1 MNGFR
6 QTPAGEL
13 AQKLLQAGLRPEQVV
28 SGDDTRGCY
37 GYDATRQVAEP
48 LLAVL
53 PENDEQVAAVLRL
66 ADEFD
71 LKIYPR
77 GAGSGMSGGAI
88 PSSDGIILSLTRMKR
103 ILEIDEE
110 NMIATVEPGVVCG
123 DLQEEAGRCG
133 LFYPP
138 DPASLA
144 FSTIGGNVAENAG
157 GPRAVKYGVTAD
169 YVMGLEAF
177 LVNGEKIRSGNKC
190 IKSVSGYD
198 LTRLLVGSEGTLAVI
213 TKILLKLLPA
223 PEAVKTMLLVFDSM
237 TRAATAINT
246 MFRNQ
251 VIPSTIEFLD
261 RHSINAVREGLPFE
275 LPEAADTL
283 LLVEV
288 DGSRDETEVL
298 RERLSRLFKDE
309 ALLLLEAK
317 NETEREQLWSARRKL
332 SPAIANIAPHKINE
346 DIAVPRAAIPEVIA
360 RLEKLSAE
368 IELPIVCFGHAGD
381 GNIHVNIMLDKN
393 DPEQAARG
401 EKGVDQIFAITLELG
416 GTLSG
421 EHGIG
426 NTKSAWFDQE
436 WDTTTITLMKS
447 IKRAFDP
454 ENRLNPGKIFPPAAP
469 RSNHE

>member
-1 MNGFR
+1 MNSSENKLR
-6 QTPAGEL
+6 RKLVQAL
-13 AQKLLQAGLRPEQVV
+13 ARAGLDSGQVIA
-28 SGDDTRGCY
+28 GDDTRACY
-37 GYDATRQVAEP
+37 GYDATRQTAEP
-48 LLAVL
+48 LLVVL
-53 PENDEQVAAVLRL
+53 PENDDQVEAVLKL
-66 ADEFD
+66 ADEHD

-77 GAGSGMSGGAI
+77 GAGSGMSGGAV
-88 PSSDGIILSLTRMKR
+88 PSADGIILSLTRMKK

-110 NMIATVEPGVVCG
+110 NMIATVEPGVICG
-123 DLQEEAGRCG
+123 ELQEEVAKCG

-198 LTRLLVGSEGTLAVI
+198 LTRLLVGSEGTLAII

-223 PEAVKTMLLVFDSM
+223 PEAARTMLLVFDSM
-237 TRAATAINT
+237 TRAAEAINT

-251 VIPSTIEFLD
+251 VIPATIEFLD
-261 RHSINAVREGLPFE
+261 RHSINAVRESLPFE
-275 LPEAADTL
+275 LPESADTL

-288 DGSRDETEVL
+288 DGSRDEVEVL
-298 RERLSRLFKDE
+298 RERINRLFQDE
-309 ALLLLEAK
+309 ALLLLEARDA
-317 NETEREQLWSARRKL
+317 NEREQLWSARRKL

-346 DIAVPRAAIPEVIA
+346 DIAVPRAAIPAVIA
-360 RLEKLSAE
+360 RLEELSTE
-368 IELPIVCFGHAGD
+368 IDLPIVCFGHAGD

-393 DPEQAARG
+393 DPGQAARG
-401 EKGVDQIFAITLELG
+401 EKGVDRIFAITLELG

-436 WDTTTITLMKS
+436 WDPATIELMKS

-454 ENRLNPGKIFPPAAP
+454 ENRLNPGKIFPAAK
-469 RSNHE
+469 RVRT